1 MSGSAVY
8 ITGAGIISAIGNSIA
23 ETSKSLS
30 AGISG
35 IGKPEILKTSHTE
48 LPCGE
53 VRLTNRQLC
62 QALDIGNGQ
71 KYNRTALLG
80 IHAVRQ
86 AIRQAALTEKQTAGA
101 LLFSGTT
108 VGGMDSTEKHFL
120 EMADEGKHL
129 ELLTTH
135 DSGSTTELISDYFG
149 ILPENTVTISTACS
163 SAANAII
170 EGAEMIKARKAEI
183 VIAGGSEALS
193 RFHLN
198 GFNSLMILDHEPCRP
213 FDKNRKGLNLG
224 EGAAFIVLESEESLV
239 RRNARPLAVLAGYG
253 NRCDA
258 FHQTASSENGE
269 GAVLAMEEA
278 MDMAGIEPV
287 EIDYINAHGTGTPNN
302 DQSESRALQRVFGK
316 KIPPVSSTKSF
327 TGHTT
332 SAAGAIETVISLIAL
347 TEGIIPANLGWKEQ
361 MEGGITPTSGVRGAL
376 LHNVMCNSFG
386 FGGNDSSLIISRG
399 ECTKREFPQE
409 EVKIKCVST
418 ASLDPADEISLTR
431 LKEFVPPMESRRLCK
446 LLKGAL
452 LTSLSALREAGIE
465 SPDAIIAG
473 TSYGMLENSEKFLL
487 QMCREGEKELSPTLF
502 MQSTHNTMAG
512 MTAIKTGCHGFNITY
527 THLSAERVLE
537 LCKANAEMLIRQG
550 KAKNVLIG
558 YHNEVTPLLHEM
570 ILKLNGKD
578 LPVGVTSIA
587 MVMEKENEQ
596 GL

>member
-1 MSGSAVY
+1 
-8 ITGAGIISAIGNSIA
+8 
-23 ETSKSLS
+23 
-30 AGISG
+30 
-35 IGKPEILKTSHTE
+35 
-48 LPCGE
+48 
-53 VRLTNRQLC
+53 
-62 QALDIGNGQ
+62 
-71 KYNRTALLG
+71 
-80 IHAVRQ
+80 
-86 AIRQAALTEKQTAGA
+86 
-101 LLFSGTT
+101 
-108 VGGMDSTEKHFL
+108 MDSTEKHFL

-135 DSGSTTELISDYFG
+135 DSGSTTELISGYFG

-278 MDMAGIEPV
+278 MDMAGMEPV

-386 FGGNDSSLIISRG
+386 FGGNDSSLIISKG
-399 ECTKREFPQE
+399 ECAKREFPQE

-512 MTAIKTGCHGFNITY
+512 MTAIKTGCHGFNIT
-527 THLSAERVLE
+527 
-537 LCKANAEMLIRQG
+537 
-550 KAKNVLIG
+550 
-558 YHNEVTPLLHEM
+558 
-570 ILKLNGKD
+570 
-578 LPVGVTSIA
+578 
-587 MVMEKENEQ
+587 
-596 GL
+596 

>member
-1 MSGSAVY
+1 MSGTAVY
-8 ITGAGIISAIGNSIA
+8 ITGAGIISAIGNSLA
-23 ETSKSLS
+23 QTSRSLS
-30 AGISG
+30 DGISG
-35 IGKPEILKTSHTE
+35 IGKPEILKTSHTG

-53 VRLTNRQLC
+53 VKLSNEQLC
-62 QALDIGNGQ
+62 KDLDIREGEG
-71 KYNRTALLG
+71 YNRTALLG

-86 AIRQAALTEKQTAGA
+86 AIRQAALTERQTGKA

-120 EMADEGKHL
+120 EMADEGKYL
-129 ELLTTH
+129 NLLSTH
-135 DSGSTTELISDYFG
+135 DSGSTTELISGYFG

-170 EGAEMIKARKAEI
+170 AGAEMIKARKADI

-198 GFNSLMILDHEPCRP
+198 GFNSLMILDNEPCRP
-213 FDKNRKGLNLG
+213 FDKTRKGLNLG
-224 EGAAFIVLESEESLV
+224 EGAAFIVMESEESLIK
-239 RRNARPLAVLAGYG
+239 RDARPLAILAGYG

-258 FHQTASSENGE
+258 FHQTASSENGD

-278 MDMAGIEPV
+278 IEMAGIKPAD
-287 EIDYINAHGTGTPNN
+287 IDYINAHGTGTPNN
-302 DQSESRALQRVFGK
+302 DESESRALQRVFGK

-347 TEGIIPANLGWKEQ
+347 TEGIIPANLGWKVQ
-361 MEGGITPTSGVRGAL
+361 MEEGITPTSGVKGAL

-386 FGGNDSSLIISRG
+386 FGGNDSSLILSKG
-399 ECTKREFPQE
+399 ECGKRDFPQE
-409 EVKIKCVST
+409 EVKTKCVS
-418 ASLDPADEISLTR
+418 AARLDPGDELSLSK
-431 LKEFVPPMESRRLCK
+431 LKEFVPPMESRRLCR

-512 MTAIKTGCHGFNITY
+512 MIAIKTRCHGYNITY
-527 THLSAERVLE
+527 THLSAERVLG
-537 LCKANAEMLIRQG
+537 LCRANAEMLIRQG
-550 KAKNVLIG
+550 KAKSVLIG
-558 YHNEVTPLLHEM
+558 YHNEVTPLLHDM
-570 ILKLNGKD
+570 ILKLNGKE
-578 LPVGVTSIA
+578 LPVGVTSIS
-587 MVMEKENEQ
+587 MVIEKEN
-596 GL
+596 

>member
-53 VRLTNRQLC
+53 VKLTNPQLC
-62 QALDIGNGQ
+62 HALNIGDGQ

-86 AIRQAALTEKQTAGA
+86 AISQAALTEKQTAGA

-135 DSGSTTELISDYFG
+135 DSGSTTELISGYFG

-278 MDMAGIEPV
+278 MDMAGMEPV

-316 KIPPVSSTKSF
+316 KALAERSAPDAKGLSRREEDALSCKMTRFLCSEFWPWISNSGISF
-327 TGHTT
+327 CCPFFLRPAG
-332 SAAGAIETVISLIAL
+332 SAGASK
-347 TEGIIPANLGWKEQ
+347 N
-361 MEGGITPTSGVRGAL
+361 VR
-376 LHNVMCNSFG
+376 
-386 FGGNDSSLIISRG
+386 
-399 ECTKREFPQE
+399 TKR
-409 EVKIKCVST
+409 K
-418 ASLDPADEISLTR
+418 
-431 LKEFVPPMESRRLCK
+431 
-446 LLKGAL
+446 
-452 LTSLSALREAGIE
+452 
-465 SPDAIIAG
+465 
-473 TSYGMLENSEKFLL
+473 
-487 QMCREGEKELSPTLF
+487 
-502 MQSTHNTMAG
+502 
-512 MTAIKTGCHGFNITY
+512 
-527 THLSAERVLE
+527 
-537 LCKANAEMLIRQG
+537 
-550 KAKNVLIG
+550 
-558 YHNEVTPLLHEM
+558 
-570 ILKLNGKD
+570 
-578 LPVGVTSIA
+578 
-587 MVMEKENEQ
+587 
-596 GL
+596 

>member
-1 MSGSAVY
+1 MSGTAVY
-8 ITGAGIISAIGNSIA
+8 ITGAGIISAIGNSLA
-23 ETSKSLS
+23 QTSRSLS
-30 AGISG
+30 DGISG
-35 IGKPEILKTSHTE
+35 IGKPEILKTSHTG

-53 VRLTNRQLC
+53 VKLSNEQLC
-62 QALDIGNGQ
+62 KDLDIREGEG
-71 KYNRTALLG
+71 YNRTALLG

-86 AIRQAALTEKQTAGA
+86 AIRQAALTERQTGKA

-120 EMADEGKHL
+120 EMADEGKYL
-129 ELLTTH
+129 NLLSTH
-135 DSGSTTELISDYFG
+135 DSGSTTELISGYFG

-170 EGAEMIKARKAEI
+170 AGAEMIKARKADI

-198 GFNSLMILDHEPCRP
+198 GFNSLMILDNEPCRP
-213 FDKNRKGLNLG
+213 FDKTRKGLNLG
-224 EGAAFIVLESEESLV
+224 EGAAFIVMESEESLIK
-239 RRNARPLAVLAGYG
+239 RNARPLAILAGYG

-258 FHQTASSENGE
+258 FHQTASSENGD

-278 MDMAGIEPV
+278 IEMAGIKPAD
-287 EIDYINAHGTGTPNN
+287 IDYINAHGTGTPNN
-302 DQSESRALQRVFGK
+302 DESESRALQRVFGE

-347 TEGIIPANLGWKEQ
+347 TEGIIPANLGWKVQ
-361 MEGGITPTSGVRGAL
+361 MEGGITPTSGVKGAL

-386 FGGNDSSLIISRG
+386 FGGNDSSLILSKG
-399 ECTKREFPQE
+399 ECGKRDFPQE
-409 EVKIKCVST
+409 EVKTKCVS
-418 ASLDPADEISLTR
+418 AARLDPGDELSLSGLRERIS
-431 LKEFVPPMESRRLCK
+431 PMESRRLCK

-512 MTAIKTGCHGFNITY
+512 MIAIKTKCHGYNITY
-527 THLSAERVLE
+527 THLSAERVLG
-537 LCKANAEMLIRQG
+537 LCRANAEMLIRQG
-550 KAKNVLIG
+550 KAKSVLIG
-558 YHNEVTPLLHEM
+558 YHNEVTPLLHDM
-570 ILKLNGKD
+570 ILKLNGKE
-578 LPVGVTSIA
+578 LPVGVTSIS
-587 MVMEKENEQ
+587 MVIEKEN
-596 GL
+596 